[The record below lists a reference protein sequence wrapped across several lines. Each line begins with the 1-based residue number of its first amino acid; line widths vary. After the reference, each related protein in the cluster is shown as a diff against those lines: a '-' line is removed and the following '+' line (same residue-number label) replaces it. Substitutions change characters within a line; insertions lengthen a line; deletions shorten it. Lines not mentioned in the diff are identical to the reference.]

1 MKKTSLIA
9 LLTAGLLLFSGCA
22 ASFQKVNPNKYLTL
36 GQYKGLTYTKKTV
49 TVSDYD
55 QTLALYEKLAAK
67 NYYEDITPDDPI
79 MEGVVRIGDTLNI
92 DYKGTKQGVAF
103 EGGTATAQSLT
114 IGSGSFI
121 DGFEEK
127 LVGVAVG
134 DTVKLDLTFPI
145 SYGTA
150 ELAGQDVVFEVKVN
164 YISSRREYTPL
175 TEEIAKDLGADSVA
189 ALKENIKQETLAAKE
204 QAALEDEKDNLWN
217 EVIKNTTFRN
227 NIPSSLLKI
236 YQDRY
241 EAMMKTTAS
250 QNGYTSIEDAIAAG
264 AITQEKYIQGRDSFA
279 TSQAQVTLISWA
291 IAKAEGYEITEEIF
305 AAKTALYAQENG
317 FQNTSPY
324 LKSLGENGEELMRNQ
339 IVMEFAI
346 DTVVKNAIAK

>member
-1 MKKTSLIA
+1 
-9 LLTAGLLLFSGCA
+9 
-22 ASFQKVNPNKYLTL
+22 
-36 GQYKGLTYTKKTV
+36 
-49 TVSDYD
+49 
-55 QTLALYEKLAAK
+55 
-67 NYYEDITPDDPI
+67 
-79 MEGVVRIGDTLNI
+79 
-92 DYKGTKQGVAF
+92 
-103 EGGTATAQSLT
+103 
-114 IGSGSFI
+114 
-121 DGFEEK
+121 
-127 LVGVAVG
+127 
-134 DTVKLDLTFPI
+134 LTFPI